1 MKTLPLTL
9 PLVQHPLVLMPLYH
23 HQAVM
28 LDEWTNH
35 STFLVGT
42 KTGTGKTAAAV
53 LPILKYKE
61 SAIMVYPTNELIR
74 NQVAG
79 VVNIAR
85 LEGLNPCIYEPETTK
100 EEFGKADVLLVHIDA
115 AALEKWGREKG
126 WGNKWKVLNRLLENN
141 KTKIIF
147 TNPDILFLI
156 FALRY
161 RGEVLASL
169 QGYRTLVVDEFHLYQ
184 GVEFA
189 HALFMVHLAR
199 HMGMFERVVLLS
211 ATPDPE
217 VKKTVRRFFAP
228 LEIDLSTRSRYVNKG
243 KRKAVHE
250 VEIILCSAGT
260 DPVETAVNTI
270 LSLRE
275 REKLIELGKQ
285 ENEPEY
291 IPAVVVLNSVIN
303 AIRLED
309 RLVEEGFSRNELLIA
324 RGLSDRDIRQKRPE
338 HLLVIG
344 TSAIEVGVDFKC
356 DYLVFE
362 AFEAP
367 SFMQRFGRVGRHRP
381 GKAYIIC
388 PENVRS
394 GIEGLDKEVTRDEFE
409 TKVYDWYATPESRP
423 WFIYTRSGLITVY
436 TLVNNIISKVM
447 EGYQGSSENID
458 VVKNKLENIAEK
470 YAEKIHCERLLAA
483 IRSQFA
489 KAGQGIKE
497 YKWLKVYQELNTFRT
512 SLPSIRIYDYAEKE
526 RRGEQYASYNVDLI
540 SLIHRA
546 EGLSFN
552 PKLNFQGPEGMLTVK
567 RYGKYKQVSVIGISS
582 ISEAHGRFFQTV
594 DFPELSI
601 LQNDHCTPVSHIMTL
616 KNHIFTIV
624 PKNLV
629 KSDWRLP
636 AFPCGQSLIAF
647 DGAALLLN
655 ELYLKNMYNI

>member
-9 PLVQHPLVLMPLYH
+9 PLVQHPLVLTPLYH

-35 STFLVGT
+35 GTFLVGT

-79 VVNIAR
+79 VANIAR
-85 LEGLNPCIYEPETTK
+85 LEGLNPCIYNPETTK

-126 WGNKWKVLNRLLENN
+126 WGSKWKVLNRLLKSN
-141 KTKIIF
+141 KTIIF

-156 FALRY
+156 FAIRY
-161 RGEVLASL
+161 RGEALAAL

-189 HALFMVHLAR
+189 HALFMVHMAR

-217 VKKTVRRFFAP
+217 VKKILKDFFTP
-228 LEIDLSTRSRYVNKG
+228 LEIDLSTRSRYVG
-243 KRKAVHE
+243 EEKRTAVHE
-250 VEIILCSAGT
+250 VEIIPCHAGT
-260 DPVETAVNTI
+260 DPVETAVSTI
-270 LSLRE
+270 ISL

-285 ENEPEY
+285 ESEPDY
-291 IPAVVVLNSVIN
+291 IPAVVVLNSVVN

-309 RLVEEGFSRNELLIA
+309 RLVEEGFSRDELLIV
-324 RGLSDRDIRQKRPE
+324 RGLSQRDIRQKRPE

-356 DYLVFE
+356 DNLVFE

-381 GKAYIIC
+381 GTAYVIC
-388 PENVRS
+388 PENIRS
-394 GIEGLDKEVTRDEFE
+394 GIEGLDTEVARDEFE

-423 WFIYTRSGLITVY
+423 WFINTRGGLITVY
-436 TLVNNIISKVM
+436 ALINNIVSKIQ
-447 EGYQGSSENID
+447 EGYQGSLENIEEI
-458 VVKNKLENIAEK
+458 KNKLEDIAEK
-470 YAEKIHCERLLAA
+470 YAEKFHCERLLAA
-483 IRSQFA
+483 IRSQFD

-497 YKWLKVYQELNTFRT
+497 YRWLKVYQELNTFRT
-512 SLPSIRIYDYAEKE
+512 SLPSIPFYDFAEKI
-526 RRGEQYASYNVDLI
+526 RRGGQYASYNVDLI
-540 SLIHRA
+540 SLLRRA
-546 EGLSFN
+546 EGLKFDQ
-552 PKLNFQGPEGMLTVK
+552 KLGMVTVK
-567 RYGKYKQVSVIGISS
+567 GYGKCKKVSAIGISS
-582 ISEAHGRFFQTV
+582 YLGNYGRFFQTI
-594 DFPELSI
+594 DFPELSV

-624 PKNLV
+624 PKDLV
-629 KSDWRLP
+629 AVDWRLP
-636 AFPCGQSLIAF
+636 VLNCGQSLIAF
-647 DGAALLLN
+647 DGAALLVN
-655 ELYLKNMYNI
+655 ELYLKMKHG

>member
-1 MKTLPLTL
+1 VKTLPLTL
-9 PLVQHPLVLMPLYH
+9 PLVQHPLVLTPLYH

-28 LDEWTNH
+28 LDEWRNH

-42 KTGTGKTAAAV
+42 KTGTGKTAAAL

-79 VVNIAR
+79 VANIAR
-85 LEGLNPCIYEPETTK
+85 LEGLNPCIYDPETTK
-100 EEFGKADVLLVHIDA
+100 EEFGKADVLLVHVDA

-126 WGNKWKVLNRLLENN
+126 WGSKWKVLNRLLESN

-161 RGEVLASL
+161 RGEALAAL
-169 QGYRTLVVDEFHLYQ
+169 HGYPTLVLDEFHLYQ

-199 HMGMFERVVLLS
+199 HIGMFERVVLLS

-217 VKKTVRRFFAP
+217 VKKVVRDFFAP
-228 LEIDLSTRSRYVNKG
+228 LEIDFSTRSRYVG
-243 KRKAVHE
+243 EEKRTAVHE
-250 VEIILCSAGT
+250 VEIIPCPTGT
-260 DPVETAVNTI
+260 DPVETAVGTI
-270 LSLRE
+270 LSL
-275 REKLIELGKQ
+275 REKLIELGKK
-285 ENEPEY
+285 ENEPDY
-291 IPAVVVLNSVIN
+291 IPAVVVLNSVVN

-309 RLVEEGFSRNELLIA
+309 RLVEEGFSRDELLIV
-324 RGLSDRDIRQKRPE
+324 RGLSQRDIRQKRPE

-381 GKAYIIC
+381 GTAYVIC

-394 GIEGLDKEVTRDEFE
+394 GIEGLDTEVTRDEFE
-409 TKVYDWYATPESRP
+409 TKVYDWYVTPEFRP
-423 WFIYTRSGLITVY
+423 WFINTWGGLITVY
-436 TLVNNIISKVM
+436 ALINNIISKIQ
-447 EGYQGSSENID
+447 EDYQGSPENIL
-458 VVKNKLENIAEK
+458 VIKNKLEDIAEK
-470 YAEKIHCERLLAA
+470 YAEKIHCERLLAS

-497 YKWLKVYQELNTFRT
+497 YRWLKVYQELSTFRT
-512 SLPSIRIYDYAEKE
+512 SLPSIPVYDYAEKI

-540 SLIHRA
+540 PLLRRS
-546 EGLSFN
+546 EGLMFD
-552 PKLNFQGPEGMLTVK
+552 PRLGMVTVK
-567 RYGKYKQVSVIGISS
+567 GYGKYKKVSVIGISS
-582 ISEAHGRFFQTV
+582 YLGSYGRFFQTIN
-594 DFPELSI
+594 FPELSI
-601 LQNDHCTPVSHIMTL
+601 IQNDHCTPVSHIMTL

-624 PKNLV
+624 PKDLV
-629 KSDWRLP
+629 EVDWRLP
-636 AFPCGQSLIAF
+636 VLHCGQSLIAF

-655 ELYLKNMYNI
+655 ELYLRSKNRFKTN